1 MLWKS
6 QSSLPMQLELLIA
19 YGGALL
25 VLFSLAV
32 LLVRRSRARERRDQ
46 ARLEKARTAALDL
59 PSSLHPVID
68 ADRCIKSLA
77 CVTACPEGDV
87 IGIIDGRGTLIEG
100 ANCIGHGR
108 CAAECPAE
116 AIRLVLGT
124 AERGVDIPPVSSDF
138 ESVVPGIYVVGE
150 LGGMGLIRNAV
161 RQGVQAVRH
170 LKTSLANR
178 PAPPTVFE
186 RRGETPRTLDLLI
199 VGAGPAGIAAALA
212 AKSEGLDFLVVD
224 QDVYGGT
231 VANYPRAKV
240 VMTEPVMLPLA
251 GKIHRRVMQKEE
263 LLELWVRLR
272 EEHHLTVQEKT
283 RVNDIAGHDG
293 AFVARTTRAEIP
305 CRKIVLAIGRRG
317 TPRRLGVEGEELP
330 HVIYRLEDP
339 RPFAGK
345 EVLVVGGGDSAAEAA
360 CALAEVGAVAALA
373 YRGGSLNRCKPA
385 NRERVVHWVER
396 GALRLYPES
405 QPIKIAH
412 ERVQL
417 RTREEDRFLSA
428 EQLILCLGGTLPTAL
443 LKKVG
448 IETIRLYGSPQ

>member
-1 MLWKS
+1 
-6 QSSLPMQLELLIA
+6 MQLELLVA
-19 YGGALL
+19 YAGAALL
-25 VLFSLAV
+25 LLILALF
-32 LLVRRSRARERRDQ
+32 LVHRSRARERRDR
-46 ARLEKARTAALDL
+46 ARLEAARTASLDL

-87 IGIIDGRGTLIEG
+87 IGIIEGRGSLIEG

-124 AERGVDIPPVSSDF
+124 AERGVDIPPVSTDF
-138 ESVVPGIYVVGE
+138 ESLVPGIYVVGE

-170 LKTSLANR
+170 LRSRLAPSR
-178 PAPPTVFE
+178 APRAAIQG
-186 RRGETPRTLDLLI
+186 RRDGQHVIDLLI

-212 AKSEGLDFLVVD
+212 AKSEGLNFLVVD
-224 QDVYGGT
+224 QDLYGGT
-231 VANYPRAKV
+231 VANYPRTKI
-240 VMTEPVMLPLA
+240 VMTEPVLLPLA
-251 GKIHRRVMQKEE
+251 GKIHRRVMRKEE
-263 LLELWVRLR
+263 LLDLWVNLR
-272 EEHHLTVQEKT
+272 EEHQLPVQENT
-283 RVNDIAGHDG
+283 RVDDIVGQDG
-293 AFVARTTRAEIP
+293 AFLVHTTRGEIP
-305 CRKIVLAIGRRG
+305 CRKVVLAIGRRG
-317 TPRRLGVEGEELP
+317 TPRRLGIDGECLP
-330 HVIYRLEDP
+330 HVTYRLEDP
-339 RPFAGK
+339 KPFAGK

-360 CALAEVGAVAALA
+360 CALAEVGASAALA

-385 NRERVVHWVER
+385 NRERVDRWIER
-396 GALRLYPES
+396 GALALYLES
-405 QPIKIAH
+405 QPIKIEP

-417 RTREEDRFLSA
+417 RTPEEDRIVNA

-443 LKKVG
+443 LKRVG